1 MRTTKKAP
9 AGRRG
14 RQICSGC
21 GTENPSNSRKCTKC
35 GKSRFEPSWVVAK
48 RPVNRQL
55 SVQITTSNPAYGDA
69 TDRITLS
76 KWWPGGRATFHI
88 PNPAQWE
95 RIATI
100 IESDLAPILG
110 WSTSRELAKRVR
122 DRQTS
127 DREQKKNLQEIATQ
141 HPDFLKEVVAAIDPK
156 KLGKSDISAL
166 LETFG
171 EIADAF
177 TNANAGFREA
187 FLSVVKKLPK
197 QKQRALED
205 LALLLQGWSLHVI
218 TNVAQQVRSRIET
231 IELFEK
237 QVNDSRTFEISG
249 DDSIHRILE
258 RAMWL
263 VDERYWLL
271 YSNKTLR
278 KSIGDEMSKQDR
290 KRFGDKRPDF
300 VCGTVGDRLIIL
312 ELKRPSHTL
321 SVDDLNQLETYVTI
335 AEKYSSFK
343 SCSAYLVGKKA
354 DDEVS
359 RRLKY
364 RSGTFKVLTYT
375 DLLDYT
381 KQRYHEFLKSIEGKS
396 T

>member
-1 MRTTKKAP
+1 MKK
-9 AGRRG
+9 RKKEVYKRKEKN
-14 RQICSGC
+14 ICSGC
-21 GTENPSNSRKCTKC
+21 GTENPINAQKCTKC
-35 GKSRFEPSWVVAK
+35 DKKRFEPDWVIAK

-55 SVQITTSNPAYGDA
+55 SVQITTSNPAYGEA

-95 RIATI
+95 KIATI
-100 IESDLAPILG
+100 VETDLAPILG
-110 WSTSRELAKRVR
+110 WSTSRELAKRARTRVVSE
-122 DRQTS
+122 Q
-127 DREQKKNLQEIATQ
+127 EQKKNLREIATQ

-156 KLGKSDISAL
+156 KLGKSDIGTLS
-166 LETFG
+166 ETFG
-171 EIADAF
+171 EIADAY

-187 FLSVVKKLPK
+187 FLSVVKRLPK

-205 LALLLQGWSLHVI
+205 LAMLLQGWSLHVI
-218 TNVAQQVRSRIET
+218 TNVAQQVRSRIDT
-231 IELFEK
+231 INLFEK
-237 QVNDSRTFEISG
+237 QISDPRTFEISG

-271 YSNKTLR
+271 FSNKTLR
-278 KSIGDEMSKQDR
+278 KSIGDEMSKQDK
-290 KRFGDKRPDF
+290 KRYGDKRPDF
-300 VCGTVGDRLIIL
+300 VCGTIGDRLIIL

-321 SVDDLNQLETYVTI
+321 CVDDLNQLETYVTV

-343 SCSAYLVGKKA
+343 TCSAYLVGNKA
-354 DDEVS
+354 DDEVT

-364 RSGTFKVLTYT
+364 RSSTFKVLTYA

-381 KQRYHEFLKSIEGKS
+381 KQRYHEFLKTLEEKNS
-396 T
+396 